1 MHDITGMTTGGA
13 HTEGGTMQR
22 NVNRWLGGIAVAAA
36 LLGLGGVATAQNSTG
51 TIRGSVTAD
60 AGAPMGGVQVAAR
73 NVESG
78 VPRGTESREDGSYVL
93 PGIVPGTYD
102 MTVRR
107 IGYAP
112 ITRRV
117 VVQIGATAL
126 QDFSLVSQTTTLS
139 TVAVTAAPNVQAA
152 SSEVATNVTRAQIE
166 KLPTSSRNFLD
177 LAALSPGVT
186 VSPDRV
192 STTGFR
198 TFSAGGQTANAVN
211 LFIDGTSLKN
221 DLTAG
226 GVSGQDASRGNPFP
240 RGAIQEYRVI
250 SQNFKAE
257 YQKASSAI
265 ITATTKSGGN
275 KWAGSAL
282 VTYQNASLVQLDTFQ
297 RRDKANSPSTFK
309 RPDYNRTLT
318 SFNIGGPI
326 IKDKMHVF
334 GSYEGNYQNRANRVN
349 FAATPTGFSALDTVN
364 LSKYNGSLG
373 SPFRENLLFG
383 KIDDALSENSSLEL
397 SLSNRH
403 ETDVRDFGGT
413 QAITSAINFRQNIA
427 IGQLK
432 YNYFK
437 GPLLNESK
445 VDYSS
450 FRRNPTPNTP
460 GTASRR
466 YEYLGTDA
474 TIGSNRSNQDF
485 TQKRLGLRDDLTYSG
500 VHLAGEHI
508 FKGGASIDFVK
519 YDIIKDNNTTP
530 QFTYADSVNCNP
542 TCNPQ
547 ATSYKFQ
554 APFRLSYGTGDPNVN
569 TNNKQI
575 GAYIQDDWTPVERL
589 TLNLGI
595 RWDVET
601 NMLNSGYRTP
611 QTLADTLRRYASQLA
626 RPLDPNRYISDGS
639 NRKAFLGAFQPRV
652 GFSYGI
658 DKESHTTLFAGWGL
672 YYDRIPFDLYAVDP
686 ILKIRHPDY
695 TIRFAAPGVAPTA
708 GQVAFNPS
716 YLTADKATLNNLVKT
731 FGQPEAFLIDNE
743 AKVPYSKQMNV
754 GIRQV
759 FSALTVTATYVTQ
772 LGYDQIGLNFGDAGS
787 LRADGTCCQ
796 GNGFPVG
803 AHGFSNFI
811 YSTNDGKTWYRA
823 LTLQLERPYS
833 RADSNSFGWGGGLA
847 YTRAVRELQGADN
860 LGDDFDYPNQAAI
873 GKHLSNDER
882 DRIVTNFIT
891 DIPYAFGIQ
900 FSGLITLGGK
910 FRQDVGCPYRFC
922 KAGTTG
928 NQFTRG
934 GFVVPGTFPYQ
945 NVDLRF
951 RKDLPS
957 FGRTFSR
964 IGFTLDVFNAT
975 NHDNYSRYATGD
987 RKAKDFGQPYELASD
1002 ARRYQVGAE
1011 VNF

>member
-1 MHDITGMTTGGA
+1 MR
-13 HTEGGTMQR
+13 R

-36 LLGLGGVATAQNSTG
+36 LLGLGGVGAAGAQNSTG
-51 TIRGSVTAD
+51 TIRGVVTAD
-60 AGAPMGGVQVAAR
+60 NGAPMATVQIAAR

-78 VPRGTESREDGSYVL
+78 VPRGTESRDDGTYVL

-126 QDFSLVSQTTTLS
+126 QNFSLVSQATTLS
-139 TVAVTAAPNVQAA
+139 TVAVTAAPIVQAA
-152 SSEVATNVTRAQIE
+152 SSEVATNITQAQIE
-166 KLPTSSRNFLD
+166 KLPTASRNFLD

-186 VSPDRV
+186 VSPDRIS
-192 STTGFR
+192 STSFR

-221 DLTAG
+221 DLTSG
-226 GVSGQDASRGNPFP
+226 GVAGQDASRGNPFP

-275 KWAGSAL
+275 KWSGNAL
-282 VTYQNASLVQLDTFQ
+282 FGYQSEGLVQLDSFQ
-297 RRDKANSPSTFK
+297 RRDKFNADTIARRTGNASTFK
-309 RPDYNRTLT
+309 RPNYNRTLT
-318 SFNIGGPI
+318 AFSIGGPI

-334 GSYEGNYQNRANRVN
+334 GSYEGNYQNRDNRVN
-349 FAATPTGFSALDTVN
+349 FAATPAGFTALDTVN
-364 LSKYNGSLG
+364 LAQYNGTFG

-383 KIDDALSENSSLEL
+383 KIDNSFNENSTVEL
-397 SLSNRH
+397 SVSNRR
-403 ETDVRDFGGT
+403 ETDVRDFGGSGGYG
-413 QAITSAINFRQNIA
+413 AAINFRQNIS

-437 GPLLNESK
+437 GALLNEAK

-460 GTASRR
+460 GIASRR

-485 TQKRLGLRDDLTYSG
+485 AQKRLGLRNDVTYSG
-500 VHLAGEHI
+500 VQLAGEHI

-530 QFTYADSVNCNP
+530 QFTYADLVNCNP
-542 TCNPQ
+542 TCNP
-547 ATSYKFQ
+547 APTSYGYRT
-554 APFRLSYGTGDPNVN
+554 PFRLVYGSGDPNIN
-569 TNNKQI
+569 ANNKQI
-575 GAYIQDDWTPVERL
+575 GAYIQDDWTPMERL

-601 NMLNSGYRTP
+601 NMLNSGYVTP
-611 QTLADTLRRYASQLA
+611 RTLADTLRRYASQLA
-626 RPLDPNRYISDGS
+626 RPLDPERYISDGK
-639 NRKAFLGAFQPRV
+639 NRDPFLGAFQPRV

-658 DKESHTTLFAGWGL
+658 DKLSRTTIFGGWGL

-686 ILKIRHPDY
+686 VLKIRHPDY
-695 TIRFAAPGVAPTA
+695 TIRFAAPGQTPGP

-716 YLTADKATLNNLVKT
+716 YLTADKATLDALVKT
-731 FGQPEAFLIDNE
+731 SGLPEGFLIDNE
-743 AKVPYSKQMNV
+743 AKVPYSKQMNA

-759 FSALTVTATYVTQ
+759 FSALTVTATYASVT
-772 LGYDQIGLNFGDAGS
+772 GYDQIGLNFGDAGS
-787 LRADGTCCQ
+787 LRPDGTCCQ

-811 YSTNDGKTWYRA
+811 YSTNDGKSWYRS
-823 LTLQLERPYS
+823 LQLQLDRPYS
-833 RADSNSFGWGGGLA
+833 RADSHSIGYGGGIA

-882 DRIVTNFIT
+882 DRVVANFIT
-891 DIPYAFGIQ
+891 DIPYYLDIQ

-910 FRQDVGCPYRFC
+910 FRQDVGCPFRFC
-922 KAGTTG
+922 GLSTTG
-928 NQFTRG
+928 NKFERG
-934 GFVVPGTFPYQ
+934 GFTVPGTFPYR

-951 RKDLPS
+951 RKDLPT
-957 FGRTFSR
+957 FGRTLTR
-964 IGFTLDVFNAT
+964 IGFTVDVFNAT
-975 NHDNYSRYATGD
+975 NHVNFGRYETGD
-987 RKAKDFGQPYELASD
+987 RTNKNFGRGTDLSSD
-1002 ARRYQVGAE
+1002 ARRYQLGAE